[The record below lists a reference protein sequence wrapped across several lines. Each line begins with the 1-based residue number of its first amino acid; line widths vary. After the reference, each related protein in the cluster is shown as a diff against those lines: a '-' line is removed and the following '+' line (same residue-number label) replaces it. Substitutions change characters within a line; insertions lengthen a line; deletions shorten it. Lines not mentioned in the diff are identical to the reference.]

1 MCFSQSH
8 KVFACQKRKNMNCT
22 TANRMSI
29 AGFLQGVGITPESHN
44 NKSFW
49 YLSPL
54 HKENT
59 PSFKVNRVKNVWY
72 DFGIGAGGRLV
83 DLVSQLYRVDIPGAL
98 LILSGAETPKAS
110 FSFDQQD
117 NNLESNIEIKHVQP
131 LQNRALIQYLDSR
144 RIPFKIASN
153 FIKEAYYNITKPDTG
168 EIKKY
173 FALAFENDKSGYE
186 LRNKIWK
193 GGTSPKTITTITGD
207 PEKLNVFEGFMDF
220 LSALVHY
227 RRPEPS
233 NTTIILNSLSNLR
246 HLYGLLQDF
255 SQVNLFLDNDPAGRK
270 AVTEIKDRIEVA
282 VDQARIIYPSYKD
295 FNDFICKK
303 QCHE

>member
-1 MCFSQSH
+1 
-8 KVFACQKRKNMNCT
+8 MNCT

-59 PSFKVNRVKNVWY
+59 PSLKVNRVKNVWY
-72 DFGIGAGGRLV
+72 DFGIGTGGRLV

-98 LILSGAETPKAS
+98 LILSGAQTPTQS
-110 FSFDQQD
+110 FSFHQPD
-117 NNLESNIEIKHVQP
+117 NNLESNIEIKHVQS

-144 RIPFKIASN
+144 GIPFKIASN
-153 FIKEAYYNITKPDTG
+153 FTKEAYYNITKQDTG

-193 GGTSPKTITTITGD
+193 GGTSPKTITTIQGN

-227 RRPEPS
+227 QQTAPS
-233 NTTIILNSLSNLR
+233 NTTIVLNSLSHLRNLYSI
-246 HLYGLLQDF
+246 LPNYI
-255 SQVNLFLDNDPAGRK
+255 QVNLFLDNDQAGK
-270 AVTEIKDRIEVA
+270 QAVTEIQNRFQAA
-282 VDQARIIYPSYKD
+282 VNQAQIIYPNHKD
-295 FNDFICKK
+295 FNEFICKTSRI
-303 QCHE
+303 